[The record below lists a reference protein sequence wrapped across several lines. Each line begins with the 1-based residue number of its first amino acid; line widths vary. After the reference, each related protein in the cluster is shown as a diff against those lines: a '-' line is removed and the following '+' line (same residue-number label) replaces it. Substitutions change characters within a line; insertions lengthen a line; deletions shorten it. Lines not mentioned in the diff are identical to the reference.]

1 MKQNKYLTK
10 QNKQKRSKTL
20 IAWMKALENVQIWW
34 KQKRMDTNI
43 NQTKQKKFSSAL
55 SLRTKIHNG
64 QYIQLIGVRLQ
75 ICHFH
80 KQKPTNIFVNNVEL
94 DLLQM

>member
-43 NQTKQKKFSSAL
+43 NQTKRKKNSA
-55 SLRTKIHNG
+55 
-64 QYIQLIGVRLQ
+64 RLVYEP
-75 ICHFH
+75 
-80 KQKPTNIFVNNVEL
+80 KSTMGNIFN
-94 DLLQM
+94 

>member
-43 NQTKQKKFSSAL
+43 NQTKRKKKNSA
-55 SLRTKIHNG
+55 
-64 QYIQLIGVRLQ
+64 RLVYEP
-75 ICHFH
+75 
-80 KQKPTNIFVNNVEL
+80 KSTMGNIFN
-94 DLLQM
+94 

>member
-43 NQTKQKKFSSAL
+43 NQTKRKK
-55 SLRTKIHNG
+55 KI
-64 QYIQLIGVRLQ
+64 QRA
-75 ICHFH
+75 
-80 KQKPTNIFVNNVEL
+80 
-94 DLLQM
+94 